1 MNKET
6 LAIVSSYDELCGN
19 ASYTKALVKELSSY
33 FDVTVVPLD
42 VDLLRKGNNKRIKQH
57 IQKTCDELRTF
68 DCVNIQLEAGLFGG
82 KISSIQNNF
91 LAVAKA
97 SKKLV
102 VTMHRYQSRE
112 KYPGIRALGKHL
124 LFRSIRRYVKEWKI
138 AYANN
143 RYVPFYRSV
152 IKYCQSNDIPVIA
165 HTKRDRKNIMLDFDY
180 DKIYDHPLCFYSQ
193 DEIKVV
199 KDNYSKETF
208 CKDLGLDKD
217 KKYIG
222 IFGFINA
229 YKGHETAIR
238 SLIYLPQNYELL
250 ICGTQHPHTIRLEE
264 SINPYIKDL
273 LKVIDTLGLS
283 TRVHFHRLAS
293 DEDFLKALIHCDYNV
308 LPYLEVMQ
316 GGSAIAALSLESNS
330 KALFSQNLAFFELEK
345 YAQDS
350 FKMFSI
356 GNYIELADAILSYDK
371 TKFDS
376 GLNNY
381 HNKYNIHTSGVL
393 YRDLLSR
400 ANDKKRVNDSV
411 PIDLI
416 KATS

>member
-1 MNKET
+1 M
-6 LAIVSSYDELCGN
+6 
-19 ASYTKALVKELSSY
+19 
-33 FDVTVVPLD
+33 
-42 VDLLRKGNNKRIKQH
+42 RI
-57 IQKTCDELRTF
+57 
-68 DCVNIQLEAGLFGG
+68 
-82 KISSIQNNF
+82 
-91 LAVAKA
+91 
-97 SKKLV
+97 
-102 VTMHRYQSRE
+102 
-112 KYPGIRALGKHL
+112 
-124 LFRSIRRYVKEWKI
+124 
-138 AYANN
+138 
-143 RYVPFYRSV
+143 
-152 IKYCQSNDIPVIA
+152 
-165 HTKRDRKNIMLDFDY
+165 
-180 DKIYDHPLCFYSQ
+180 
-193 DEIKVV
+193 
-199 KDNYSKETF
+199 
-208 CKDLGLDKD
+208 
-217 KKYIG
+217 
-222 IFGFINA
+222 
-229 YKGHETAIR
+229 
-238 SLIYLPQNYELL
+238 
-250 ICGTQHPHTIRLEE
+250 
-264 SINPYIKDL
+264 
-273 LKVIDTLGLS
+273 
-283 TRVHFHRLAS
+283 
-293 DEDFLKALIHCDYNV
+293 FLKALIHCDYNV